1 MGIANHWKGGRSTE
15 KFLLRE
21 GLEIECREEGER
33 RKRAGVGGEGGSNR
47 SNHKQQMTVIG
58 LGQKGKER
66 KKIGVRDQAYL
77 GLVSKLLFQEST
89 PEKATAMGFY
99 HGTYIP
105 VTSRIRGRSG

>member
-1 MGIANHWKGGRSTE
+1 MGIANHWRGGRSTE

-21 GLEIECREEGER
+21 GQENKYREEGEG

-66 KKIGVRDQAYL
+66 RRTGERDQAYL
-77 GLVSKLLFQEST
+77 GLVSKLLFQAST
-89 PEKATAMGFY
+89 PEKATATGFS
-99 HGTYIP
+99 HGTYIQA
-105 VTSRIRGRSG
+105 TSRIRGRSG